1 MREDMKTIQMRR
13 SIRSYTDQAI
23 ESEKIE
29 KLLRAGMQAPSAI
42 NQQPWEF
49 LVVQDKK
56 TLEALSLISP
66 YAHLAAK
73 ASLAIIPM
81 ANDDRMIYSD
91 HWQQDLAAATENIL
105 LEAVELGLGAVWL
118 GVAPN
123 EERMQYV
130 RDHFDLPPNLKPF
143 CIISIGYPAKGNENK
158 FVDRYDETRVHYEKY

>member
-1 MREDMKTIQMRR
+1 MVKTRR

-29 KLLRAGMQAPSAI
+29 QMLRAGMQAPSAI

-56 TLEALSLISP
+56 TLKALSLISP
-66 YAHLAAK
+66 YAQLVAK
-73 ASLAIIPM
+73 ASLAIIPL
-81 ANDDRMIYSD
+81 ANDDRMKHSD
-91 HWQQDLAAATENIL
+91 HWQQDLAAATENIF

-123 EERMQYV
+123 EERMEYL
-130 RDHFDLPPNLKPF
+130 RNHFDLTPNLKPF
-143 CIISIGYPAKGNENK
+143 AIISIGYPAKGNENK
-158 FVDRYDETRVHYEKY
+158 FVDRYDETRVHHEKY